1 MKTIEINYQSQ
12 LQEQLQED
20 VLTWAA
26 TLKPLPEKYGC
37 AYVVDDN
44 GLKNDVSRLCDIII
58 ARCKENEKAI
68 A

>member
-1 MKTIEINYQSQ
+1 MN

-26 TLKPLPEKYGC
+26 TLNPLPEKYGC

-44 GLKNDVSRLCDIII
+44 GLKNDISRLCDIII
-58 ARCKENEKAI
+58 ARCKENNK
-68 A
+68 

>member
-1 MKTIEINYQSQ
+1 MN

-20 VLTWAA
+20 VLTWTA

-68 A
+68 ARP